1 MLVLTV
7 FLVPAYV
14 KAWTSAFTGVYHY
27 ISLARIARMS
37 SVRRDPCEWERLT
50 TTLPISASTTPTIHV
65 AVVAGSTLAVC
76 LGVCEYESAR
86 LLCCPCALNKPAFH
100 DYSACLLRAV

>member
-50 TTLPISASTTPTIHV
+50 TTLPISASTIANYPRGRGGWQYISSMLGRV
-65 AVVAGSTLAVC
+65 RIRERALAV
-76 LGVCEYESAR
+76 LSM
-86 LLCCPCALNKPAFH
+86 CAE
-100 DYSACLLRAV
+100 